1 MGKHATGGRYYS
13 EKCFI
18 CHPKCLEDAEKTKAA
33 VHERFPDIKG
43 DIRICDISTISST
56 V

>member
-1 MGKHATGGRYYS
+1 MGKHATGGRCY
-13 EKCFI
+13 FI